1 MYPSE
6 YSQSTDFGGQRSAS
20 SARRNE
26 YAPPPQNYGF
36 SSSSLFTPGD
46 PGGFVMPS
54 AGPHLHQ
61 QPGGNCGP
69 SPLGFINP
77 NEHVGHHH
85 GHHPPVHQQQWQQ
98 QPPSGPGGFV
108 YPGGNYP
115 APSIFPP
122 VPQPQQQMTA
132 YPPAPQPMYRQ
143 QQHAHGAEN
152 NGYPQR
158 KSVHF
163 LPPYSERDPH
173 SEVSTAVGYP
183 DRNKRRDS
191 VLSQSRPESVAS
203 RHSAASSLHTLVP
216 NSPSAQMYATPSQV
230 GMSVYNKHGGNL
242 HPSSSPPR
250 RHDMQNSRQAA
261 YTWENLRYNN

>member
-1 MYPSE
+1 
-6 YSQSTDFGGQRSAS
+6 FGGQRSAS

-183 DRNKRRDS
+183 DRNKRRD
-191 VLSQSRPESVAS
+191 
-203 RHSAASSLHTLVP
+203 
-216 NSPSAQMYATPSQV
+216 
-230 GMSVYNKHGGNL
+230 
-242 HPSSSPPR
+242 
-250 RHDMQNSRQAA
+250 
-261 YTWENLRYNN
+261 